1 MDSYP
6 DFIYNPKSQIV
17 TIEKTKNFI
26 VSSSEV
32 SQNGQLLPEYFSS
45 VNEVKNY
52 LHYHNIR
59 GTVGTQI

>member
-26 VSSSEV
+26 VSSSES

-45 VNEVKNY
+45 INEVKTY
-52 LHYHNIR
+52 LQYYNIK
-59 GTVGTQI
+59 GTVGLRL

>member
-17 TIEKTKNFI
+17 TIDKTKNFI
-26 VSSSEV
+26 VSSSES

-45 VNEVKNY
+45 VNEVKKY
-52 LHYHNIR
+52 LQYYNIK